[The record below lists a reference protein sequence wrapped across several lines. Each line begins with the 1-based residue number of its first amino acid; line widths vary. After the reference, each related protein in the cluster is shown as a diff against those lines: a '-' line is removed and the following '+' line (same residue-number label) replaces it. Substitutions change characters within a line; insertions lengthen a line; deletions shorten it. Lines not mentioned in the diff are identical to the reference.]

1 MAVNSFKMMSDGTID
16 NDSWNKSLGFSSLC
30 FDHDDDG
37 NLYGLSFTHLIVF
50 AVITDEIMTLQAG

>member
-1 MAVNSFKMMSDGTID
+1 MALRSFKMMSDGMIT

-37 NLYGLSFTHLIVF
+37 NLYGLSSIHLIVF
-50 AVITDEIMTLQAG
+50 AVITDEIKTLQAG